1 MVIGVNCGHTVS
13 GTPGCGAVGFLNESI
28 ETRNVGYEVMKE
40 LRKRGHTVYDCTNDN
55 AQSTN
60 GNLKAI
66 IELANKQSLDL
77 FLSIH
82 FNAGAGQ
89 GSECWTYGGR
99 DWDEARKINHN
110 LARLGFKNRGIK
122 DGSNL
127 YVIRMAKAKTVLVEV
142 CFVDTKSDAERYI
155 KVGVSKIAAAIC
167 DGITGEKINDKEEL
181 TMSQYDEL
189 KNEISDLTE
198 TVKLLATELHNIK
211 NPMIYNYIDDNMPE
225 WAREAVKWAVDNNIL
240 KGDENGLNLDDKDL
254 RYIVLMHRLIS
265 SQKTL

>member
-1 MVIGVNCGHTVS
+1 MIIGVNCGHTVS

-28 ETRNVGYEVMKE
+28 ETRNVGYAVMKE

-60 GNLKAI
+60 ENLTAI
-66 IELANKQSLDL
+66 IELANRQSLDL
-77 FLSIH
+77 LLSIH
-82 FNAGAGQ
+82 FNAGGGQ

-99 DWDEARKINHN
+99 DLDEARKINHN
-110 LARLGFKNRGIK
+110 LAMLGFKNRGIK

-127 YVIRMAKAKTVLVEV
+127 YVIRMTKAKTILVEV
-142 CFVDTKSDAERYI
+142 CFVDTKSDAERYN

-167 DGITGEKINDKEEL
+167 DGVTSEKINDEEEL

-189 KNEISDLTE
+189 KHEISELTE

-211 NPMIYNYIDDNMPE
+211 NPLIYNYIDDNMPN
-225 WAREAVKWAVDNNIL
+225 WARDAVKWAVDNNIL
-240 KGDENGLNLDDKDL
+240 KGDGDGLNLDDKDL
-254 RYIVLMHRLIS
+254 RYIVWMYRLIN

>member
-167 DGITGEKINDKEEL
+167 DGITGEKINDKEDL
-181 TMSQYDEL
+181 TMTQYEEL
-189 KNEISDLTE
+189 KNEISELTE
-198 TVKLLATELHNIK
+198 TVKLLVTELHNIK

-225 WAREAVKWAVDNNIL
+225 WSKPTIQKLVN
-240 KGDENGLNLDDKDL
+240 KGYLQGDDKGLNLTDDLL
-254 RYIVLMHRLIS
+254 RILVINDRAGLYD
-265 SQKTL
+265 